1 MKKIPFDLQFFAAG
15 RVCTGFSKPY
25 VAKYNANAGIVT
37 FTEGRVL
44 ARGVSVSLEPN
55 SSSDNKFFADNQLAE
70 SADGTFTSGTV
81 TLTVDGLF
89 MDAERFIQGLPA
101 AGSDGWTEYGDNKET
116 PYIAV
121 GYIAR
126 YQSDG
131 VESFVP
137 TIIPKTKFGLF
148 NQSAQTQEEE
158 IDWQTQEITANVMR
172 ADNSNH
178 NWKMVGSG
186 YTTEAEAELALQ
198 TKLGIYVVNP
208 VIEPVADG
216 VTLFDKLVSE
226 IQSDIRIAGGKIV
239 GTLKFIEGG
248 LAESGPLA
256 GDGNFLALQFLNID
270 SRATSVR
277 VGLQPSV
284 SSGLVEL
291 IEDPDK
297 NGVFKVSNKDTQKF
311 TIISSDGTHTTT
323 TQYDLSGLTLLDAG
337 A

>member
-1 MKKIPFDLQFFAAG
+1 MKVPFDLQFFAAG

-25 VAKYNANAGIVT
+25 VAKYNSNAGIVS
-37 FTEGRVL
+37 FSEGRVL

-55 SSSDNKFFADNQLAE
+55 SSSDNKFYADNQLAE

-101 AGSDGWTEYGDNKET
+101 AGEDGWTHYGDDKST
-116 PYIAV
+116 PYIAI

-126 YQSDG
+126 YMSDG

-137 TIIPKTKFGLF
+137 TILPKTKFGLF
-148 NQSAQTQEEE
+148 NQSAQTQGEE
-158 IDWQTQEITANVMR
+158 IDWQTQEISANIMR
-172 ADNSNH
+172 ADDSNH
-178 NWKMVGSG
+178 DWKMVGSG
-186 YTTEAEAELALQ
+186 YTTEAEAEQALQ

-208 VIEPVADG
+208 VVEPVADG
-216 VTLFDKLVSE
+216 VTLFGSLVSAM
-226 IQSDIRIAGGKIV
+226 QSGIRVAGGKIV

-277 VGLQPSV
+277 VGLQPSE
-284 SSGLVEL
+284 STGLVEL
-291 IEDPDK
+291 IDDPDK
-297 NGVFKVSNKDTQKF
+297 NGVFKITDKNTQKF
-311 TIISSDGTHTTT
+311 MVVSSDGTHTTT
-323 TQYDLSGLTLLDAG
+323 TEYDLSGLTVLDAG

>member
-1 MKKIPFDLQFFAAG
+1 MKIPFDLQFFAAG

-25 VAKYNANAGIVT
+25 AAKYNANAGIVT

-55 SSSDNKFFADNQLAE
+55 SSSDNKFNADNQLAE

-89 MDAERFIQGLPA
+89 MDAERFIQGLPE
-101 AGSDGWTEYGDNKET
+101 AGADGWTNYGDNKST
-116 PYIAV
+116 PYVAI
-121 GYIAR
+121 GYIVR
-126 YQSDG
+126 YMSDG

-137 TIIPKTKFGLF
+137 TILPKTKFGLF
-148 NQSAQTQEEE
+148 NQSAQTQGEE
-158 IDWQTQEITANVMR
+158 IDWQTQEISANIMR
-172 ADNSNH
+172 ADDANH
-178 NWKMVGSG
+178 NWKYVGAG
-186 YTTEAEAELALQ
+186 YTTEAEAEQALQ

-208 VIEPVADG
+208 VVEPVADG
-216 VTLFDKLVSE
+216 VTLFGSLVSAM
-226 IQSDIRIAGGKIV
+226 QSDIRIAGGKIV

-277 VGLQPSV
+277 VGLQPSE
-284 SSGLVEL
+284 STGLVEL
-291 IEDPDK
+291 IDDPDK
-297 NGVFKVSNKDTQKF
+297 NGVFKITDKNTQKF
-311 TIISSDGTHTTT
+311 MVVSSDGTHTSTT
-323 TQYDLSGLTLLDAG
+323 EYDLSGLTVLDAG

>member
-1 MKKIPFDLQFFAAG
+1 MKVPFELQFFAAG

-25 VAKYNANAGIVT
+25 VAKYNSNAGIVS
-37 FTEGRVL
+37 FSEGRVL

-55 SSSDNKFFADNQLAE
+55 SSSDNKFYADNQLAE

-89 MDAERFIQGLPA
+89 MDAERFIQGIPA
-101 AGSDGWTEYGDNKET
+101 AGEDGWTHYGDDKST
-116 PYIAV
+116 PYIAI

-126 YQSDG
+126 YMSDG

-137 TIIPKTKFGLF
+137 TILPKTKFGLF
-148 NQSAQTQEEE
+148 NQSAQTQGEE
-158 IDWQTQEITANVMR
+158 IDWQTQEISANIMR
-172 ADNSNH
+172 ADDSNH
-178 NWKMVGSG
+178 DWKMVGSG
-186 YTTEAEAELALQ
+186 YTTEAEAEQALQ

-208 VIEPVADG
+208 VVEPVADG
-216 VTLFDKLVSE
+216 VTLFGSLVSAM
-226 IQSDIRIAGGKIV
+226 QSGVRVAGGKIV

-270 SRATSVR
+270 SRATSIR
-277 VGLQPSV
+277 VGLQPSE
-284 SSGLVEL
+284 STGLVEL
-291 IEDPDK
+291 IDDPDK
-297 NGVFKVSNKDTQKF
+297 NGVFKISDKNTQQF
-311 TIISSDGTHTTT
+311 MVVSSDGTHTTT
-323 TQYDLSGLTLLDAG
+323 TEYDLSGLTVLDAG

>member
-1 MKKIPFDLQFFAAG
+1 MKIPFDLQFFAAG

-25 VAKYNANAGIVT
+25 VAKYNSNGGIVS
-37 FTEGRVL
+37 FTEARVL

-55 SSSDNKFFADNQLAE
+55 SSSDNKFYADNQLAE

-101 AGSDGWTEYGDNKET
+101 AGADGWTNYGDDKST

-126 YQSDG
+126 YMSDG

-137 TIIPKTKFGLF
+137 TILPKTKFGLF
-148 NQSAQTQEEE
+148 NQSAQTQAEE
-158 IDWQTQEITANVMR
+158 IDWQTQEISANIMR

-178 NWKMVGSG
+178 DWKMVGSG
-186 YTTEAEAELALQ
+186 YTTEAEAEQALQ
-198 TKLGIYVVNP
+198 IKLGIYVVNP
-208 VIEPVADG
+208 VVEPVADG
-216 VTLFDKLVSE
+216 VTLFGSLVSAM
-226 IQSDIRIAGGKIV
+226 QSGIRVAGGKIV

-270 SRATSVR
+270 PRATSVR
-277 VGLQPSV
+277 VGLQPSEGT
-284 SSGLVEL
+284 GLVEL
-291 IEDPDK
+291 IDDPDK
-297 NGVFKVSNKDTQKF
+297 NGVFKITDKNTQKF
-311 TIISSDGTHTTT
+311 MVVSSDGTHTTT
-323 TQYDLSGLTLLDAG
+323 TEYDLSGLTVLDAG